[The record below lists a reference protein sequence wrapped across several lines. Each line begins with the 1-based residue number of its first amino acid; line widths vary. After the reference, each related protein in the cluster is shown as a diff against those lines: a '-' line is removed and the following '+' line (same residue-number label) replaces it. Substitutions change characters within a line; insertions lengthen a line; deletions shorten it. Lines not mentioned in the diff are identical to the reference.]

1 VAGLGTLGA
10 VKRLARIVGLL
21 GGLGAVLWAM
31 RDRLVSVAIPRE
43 PQPPAFRVPEP
54 TPAPP
59 PPSDGSITDISG
71 IGPVYANRLTTAGIG
86 TLADLAQADAGTV
99 AEAAKVPL
107 SRAEAWIEAASAR

>member
-1 VAGLGTLGA
+1 MV
-10 VKRLARIVGLL
+10 
-21 GGLGAVLWAM
+21 WAM

-59 PPSDGSITDISG
+59 PPPDGSITDISG
-71 IGPVYANRLTTAGIG
+71 IGPVYATRLTTAGIG
-86 TLADLAQADAGTV
+86 TLADLARAEAGEV

-107 SRAEAWIEAASAR
+107 SRAEAWIEDAGSR